1 VTDGEAGGLS
11 TDPVL
16 SRDGRSVAFYS
27 FATRLVAG
35 DTNRRADVFLLRR

>member
-1 VTDGEAGGLS
+1 MS

-16 SRDGRSVAFYS
+16 SRNGRYVAFYS

-35 DTNRRADVFLLRR
+35 DTNQSADVFVVRR